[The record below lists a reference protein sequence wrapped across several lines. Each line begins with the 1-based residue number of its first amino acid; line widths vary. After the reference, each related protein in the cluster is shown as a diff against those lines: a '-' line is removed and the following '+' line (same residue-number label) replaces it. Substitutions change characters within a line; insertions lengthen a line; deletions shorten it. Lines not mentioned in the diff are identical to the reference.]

1 MTLTIGGCTPAHP
14 TVALAIAVANING
27 LPEFFGPLIPDR
39 RLHACTPNGRTCHSC
54 SEY

>member
-27 LPEFFGPLIPDR
+27 LPEFFGPLIP
-39 RLHACTPNGRTCHSC
+39 G
-54 SEY
+54 E